1 MFILVCSQYTC
12 ACAYEHMYTQNVM
25 KHGRNVCVWLR
36 LRTCAHITNIH
47 NNAVFSKQTY
57 CSECVYARSA
67 CILQSPKIFKQRQKP
82 TKQPTYA
89 MTTRFKKLSVSHNV
103 FLTIV
108 RPYVHTFYLMTT
120 YTRTQQ
126 KPLMTFL
133 GESLLDKRPHV
144 FDLVSIFCFENTD
157 VFVVARVVHHV
168 PDVCMYMHVCIHLCM
183 HVCICVCICIYA
195 YMHVYL
201 YMCIIW

>member
-1 MFILVCSQYTC
+1 VCMC
-12 ACAYEHMYTQNVM
+12 IRAYVHSKCYETRQKCMCLTQTQNM
-25 KHGRNVCVWLR
+25 RAHNKHTHFQNRHIVANVCMRAVR
-36 LRTCAHITNIH
+36 AYYKVRTSL
-47 NNAVFSKQTY
+47 SKD
-57 CSECVYARSA
+57 
-67 CILQSPKIFKQRQKP
+67 KP

-103 FLTIV
+103 FFTIV

-201 YMCIIW
+201 YMCIT